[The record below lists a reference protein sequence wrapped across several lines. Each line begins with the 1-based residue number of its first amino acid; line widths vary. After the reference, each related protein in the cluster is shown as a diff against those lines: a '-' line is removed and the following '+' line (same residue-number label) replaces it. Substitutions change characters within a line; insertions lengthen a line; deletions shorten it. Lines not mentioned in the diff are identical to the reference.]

1 MPTDTLKAILTSQK
15 ASLTHPRLAVFEYLF
30 KNGPASVQEIISGL
44 KAQVDRASVY
54 RALDLFEKAGI
65 THRIITG
72 FKYKVE
78 LGEAFIA
85 HHHHM
90 HCLNCG
96 SLTSLP
102 ANPLLETM
110 IDSTAKKDGFSPRS
124 HQLEIYGLC
133 INCTALK
140 T

>member
-1 MPTDTLKAILTSQK
+1 MPTDTLRAILKSK
-15 ASLTHPRLAVFEYLF
+15 NASLTSPRMAVFEYLY
-30 KNGPASVQEIISGL
+30 KNGPASVRDVVSGVEA
-44 KAQVDRASVY
+44 KADRASVY
-54 RALDLFEKAGI
+54 RTLELFEKTGV
-65 THRIITG
+65 THRINTG

-96 SLTSLP
+96 QTTSLP
-102 ANPLLETM
+102 ANTLLETM
-110 IDSTAKKDGFSPRS
+110 IDSTAKQDGFSPRS

-133 INCTALK
+133 TNCS
-140 T
+140 

>member
-1 MPTDTLKAILTSQK
+1 MPTDTLKAILKSK
-15 ASLTHPRLAVFEYLF
+15 NASLTAPRLVVFEFLF
-30 KNGPASVQEIISGL
+30 KKGPSGVQDIVSGV
-44 KAQVDRASVY
+44 KQQADRASVY
-54 RALDLFEKAGI
+54 RTLDLFEKSGI
-65 THRIITG
+65 THRISTG

-85 HHHHM
+85 HHHHT

-96 SLTSLP
+96 NLNSLP

-110 IDSTAKKDGFSPRS
+110 IDSTAKSDGFSPRN

-133 INCTALK
+133 ANCSK

>member
-1 MPTDTLKAILTSQK
+1 MQTDTLKAILKSKK
-15 ASLTHPRLAVFEYLF
+15 ASLTTSRTAVFEYLF
-30 KNGPASVQEIISGL
+30 KSGPSSVQDIVTGVAE
-44 KAQVDRASVY
+44 KADRASVY
-54 RALDLFEKAGI
+54 RTLDLFEKTGVS
-65 THRIITG
+65 HRINTG

-96 SLTSLP
+96 RTTSLP

-110 IDSTAKKDGFSPRS
+110 IDSTAKQDNFSPRS

-133 INCTALK
+133 ADCSRPTA
-140 T
+140 